1 MKNPDVPESGVSFNG
16 WEKISEDDVL
26 IEENKEHNVTTVKPL
41 LEETTKRREK
51 DISTKVSTNPR

>member
-1 MKNPDVPESGVSFNG
+1 MKNADVPESGVSFNG

-41 LEETTKRREK
+41 LEETAKRREK
-51 DISTKVSTNPR
+51 DISTKMSTNPR